1 MQAEQMEV
9 DMDYEF
15 TYSPEDAPN
24 TEEELFQ
31 INELMTFLY
40 QRLPGCLGNEKMD
53 EMGLISAAIEYINS
67 LYGCLSN

>member
-9 DMDYEF
+9 DMDYEY
-15 TYSPEDAPN
+15 TYTPDAPN

-40 QRLPGCLGNEKMD
+40 QV
-53 EMGLISAAIEYINS
+53 
-67 LYGCLSN
+67 